1 MWFSLSLSQNGFP
14 KPLAAR
20 EERECFER
28 MAAGDSTAR
37 DELVSR
43 NLRLVAHVTKKY
55 LQNGA
60 EMDDLISIGTIGLI
74 KAVESFDA
82 RKGTRFA
89 TYAARCI
96 ENEVLMTF
104 RAERKTRGTV
114 YLGDPLEG
122 DGEGGLL
129 TLIDVVRDESDLEAD
144 CERQC
149 DLARLRAL
157 VRSSLFGRE
166 RRVIELRY
174 GLSGSEPL
182 TQHEVAKLLGISRSY
197 VSRIEKKTLATLR
210 QKLEE

>member
-1 MWFSLSLSQNGFP
+1 
-14 KPLAAR
+14 
-20 EERECFER
+20 
-28 MAAGDSTAR
+28 MAAGDAAAR

-60 EMDDLISIGTIGLI
+60 EMDDLVSIGTIGLI
-74 KAVESFDA
+74 KAVESFDS

-157 VRSSLFGRE
+157 VRSALYGRE
-166 RRVIELRY
+166 RRVVELRY
-174 GLSGSEPL
+174 GLSGAEPL

-210 QKLEE
+210 QKLEG